1 MIEVIDEYLHSK
13 IRLHIIPKIYILDN
27 LENDLQ
33 YIYQT
38 IIVNTYL
45 VKSYERYI
53 YLFIRK
59 II

>member
-1 MIEVIDEYLHSK
+1 MMEVIDEYLRSK
-13 IRLHIIPKIYILDN
+13 IRLHIIPKIYILGN

-38 IIVNTYL
+38 IIVITYL

-53 YLFIRK
+53 YLLIRK